1 MNPCSITA
9 QLPPQPRREDR
20 RKVCPFGEQLLRRIA
35 FVTKAKIRETKRNGP
50 NLSVPN
56 PTRRRWQG
64 IPWPAISR
72 GGLTRTTQ
80 PPPPFSVASRA
91 LSSSQRGCPFLFF
104 IHCQPLLAHA
114 NHLTMA
120 LVMRIKFP
128 PTYPLIYKTLRIDSK
143 LTANEAIHFIS
154 ETLNVAIQGNVGL
167 YIPQEHMWL
176 DPNTPLS
183 QYDTLHEV
191 VRPPPPQT
199 KSLSLLLQA
208 RLVVR

>member
-1 MNPCSITA
+1 
-9 QLPPQPRREDR
+9 
-20 RKVCPFGEQLLRRIA
+20 
-35 FVTKAKIRETKRNGP
+35 
-50 NLSVPN
+50 
-56 PTRRRWQG
+56 
-64 IPWPAISR
+64 
-72 GGLTRTTQ
+72 
-80 PPPPFSVASRA
+80 
-91 LSSSQRGCPFLFF
+91 
-104 IHCQPLLAHA
+104 
-114 NHLTMA
+114 MA

-191 VRPPPPQT
+191 VRPPPQT